1 MAEPEPATPEPIQD
15 EPTRP
20 EPLSAGDQLLA
31 IARNIETQQAATSER
46 LDLLA
51 GDIDELSAQASAGH
65 PGPDGSDERLTAVE
79 GAVKWATPWRN
90 LAVLVSFFV
99 VGGIGVLAALASY
112 AERSVIETVKEAHGG
127 DDPTVEPSVKT
138 VEQLKQ
144 DVGSMKGGVDC
155 LVGARKRT
163 KEIKNLEVQLE
174 PYRQQHQDLIQE
186 WTANKAARRRTG
198 EKPVKTD
205 GHLALEAQLKKLAA
219 APEEQCSEKDKP

>member
-1 MAEPEPATPEPIQD
+1 VAEPEPAAPDPIAD
-15 EPTRP
+15 DPTRP
-20 EPLSAGDQLLA
+20 EPLSPADQLLA

-51 GDIDELSAQASAGH
+51 GDIDELSAQTTAGR
-65 PGPDGSDERLTAVE
+65 PSPDDSDERLTAVE

-99 VGGIGVLAALASY
+99 VGGIGVLAALANY
-112 AERSVIETVKEAHGG
+112 AEKAVIDTVKEAHSG
-127 DDPTVEPSVKT
+127 DEPAIEPSVRT

-144 DVGSMKGGVDC
+144 DVGAMKGGVDC

-163 KEIKNLEVQLE
+163 KAIKNLEVQLE

-198 EKPVKTD
+198 DKPTKTD
-205 GHLALEAQLKKLAA
+205 GHLALEAELKKLAA